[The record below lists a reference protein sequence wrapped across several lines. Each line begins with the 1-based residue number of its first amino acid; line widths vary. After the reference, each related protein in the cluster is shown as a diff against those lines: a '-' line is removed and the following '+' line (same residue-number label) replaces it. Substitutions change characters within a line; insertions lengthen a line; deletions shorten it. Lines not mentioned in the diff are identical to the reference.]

1 MAALTATTPTIPAA
15 PLTPALAGVIEAVRE
30 IVQRGLAPEPTAHLA
45 GQALRPFLGRPGLL
59 TPEQCEGDPECYRQH
74 VLHAEPD
81 GGFSVV
87 ALVWLPGQ
95 RTPIHDHVSW
105 CVTGVHEGE
114 ETERRYLL
122 ESDGR
127 TSRLAAAEEVVNPA
141 GAVAAFA
148 PPGDIHRVWNG
159 GTTKAISIHLYG
171 ADIARLGTS
180 IRRTYAEPAEES

>member
-1 MAALTATTPTIPAA
+1 MAAITATTPITPV
-15 PLTPALAGVIEAVRE
+15 LTDVIDAVRE

-45 GQALRPFLGRPGLL
+45 GQALRRFLERPGLL
-59 TPEQCEGDPECYRQH
+59 TPEQRTGDPERYRQH

-81 GGFSVV
+81 GSFSVV

-105 CVTGVHEGE
+105 CVTGVYEGE

-127 TSRLAAAEEVVNPA
+127 RSRLVAIEEVVNPS

-171 ADIARLGTS
+171 ADIAKLGTS